1 MKKLSP
7 EEVTALRRELKKNA
21 HLMEISDVIKTMR
34 KIVGMTQVEYAQKIL
49 KISPRVLIDI
59 ERGVGNPTLK
69 TLNKIG
75 KLFGFK
81 AGFILKDQAKLQNV

>member
-1 MKKLSP
+1 LKKLSP
-7 EEVTALRRELKKNA
+7 EEVTALRRELKTRV
-21 HLMEISDVIKTMR
+21 HTMEISAVLKTMR

-75 KLFGFK
+75 NLFGFK
-81 AGFILKDQAKLQNV
+81 AGFISEDNSQ

>member
-1 MKKLSP
+1 M
-7 EEVTALRRELKKNA
+7 RR
-21 HLMEISDVIKTMR
+21 
-34 KIVGMTQVEYAQKIL
+34 KIL

-75 KLFGFK
+75 HLFGFK
-81 AGFILKDQAKLQNV
+81 TGFVLKEQNKDI